1 MENGPFIGDLPIQIM
16 IFHSYVCLPEGNK
29 HINKYIY
36 INPPSNINNHP
47 NISTTSCNYQNIDC
61 KINKHQLLIVT
72 IDS

>member
-1 MENGPFIGDLPIQIM
+1 MENGPFIGDLLIQVM
-16 IFHSYVCLPEGNK
+16 IFPCYVCLPEGNK
-29 HINKYIY
+29 H